1 MKKSTQK
8 LTTSFLLLL
17 ILFCSTFLVSSCK
30 KDATE
35 DEGKDKKIDEN
46 QTNSFLSNYATII
59 YANYEDT
66 HNAAKKL
73 DDAIKLFTQNPSQN
87 TLEAAKT
94 AWKAAR
100 EPYGQT
106 ESYRF
111 YGGPI
116 DGDEGVEGFINA
128 WPLDESYIDYVTG
141 NPTTGI
147 INNPIDF
154 PSIDKQ
160 TLMNVNEKDGETNIS
175 TGYHAIEFLLWG
187 QDITLGA
194 GGGNRSFT
202 DFTTAPNAERRKTYL
217 LTVSSL
223 LLEHLQSVLE
233 EWKPNTIGNYR
244 ASFENS
250 SNPKSRLLEV
260 LVGISSLSKGE
271 LAGER
276 IFVALDEP
284 DPENEHSCFSDNTD
298 RDVVNNALAIDNV
311 YFGRY
316 KRTDGTTISGTSIS
330 DIFKRADTTK
340 TTALDAKMNETM
352 VNVNAIQNPF
362 ETEVKEPAGRARL
375 QKCVISLT
383 EQADMIL
390 EIASLYGINIVL
402 E

>member
-1 MKKSTQK
+1 MKKISI
-8 LTTSFLLLL
+8 SFLLLFFMCCSS
-17 ILFCSTFLVSSCK
+17 LFFSSCK
-30 KDATE
+30 DEKNE
-35 DEGKDKKIDEN
+35 DEETQIKLDET
-46 QTNSFLSNYATII
+46 QANSFLSNYANIV
-59 YANYEDT
+59 YASYEDSYNT
-66 HNAAKKL
+66 AKLL
-73 DDAIKLFTQNPSQN
+73 DDAIKAFVQSPSQSS
-87 TLEAAKT
+87 LEAAKT

-128 WPLDESYIDYVTG
+128 WPLDESYIDYVEG

-147 INNPIDF
+147 INNPTDF
-154 PSIDKQ
+154 PTIDKQ
-160 TLMNVNEKDGETNIS
+160 TLIDANEKDGETNVS

-187 QDITLGA
+187 QDTELGA

-202 DFTTAPNAERRKTYL
+202 DFTTAENAERRKTYL
-217 LTVSSL
+217 LTASSL
-223 LLEHLQSVLE
+223 LLDHLQFVLN
-233 EWKPNTIGNYR
+233 EWKPETEGNYR

-250 SNPKSRLLEV
+250 SNPKARLLEV
-260 LVGISSLSKGE
+260 LVGIASLSKGE

-284 DPENEHSCFSDNTD
+284 DRENEHSCFSDNTD
-298 RDVVNNALAIDNV
+298 RDVVTNALAIDNV

-316 KRTDGTTISGTSIS
+316 TRVDGTVISGTSIS
-330 DIFKRADTTK
+330 DIFRNADAEK
-340 TTALDAKMNETM
+340 TDALDAKMNQTM
-352 VNVNAIQNPF
+352 VNVNAVQNPF
-362 ETEVKEPAGRARL
+362 ETEMVEPAGRARL
-375 QKCVISLT
+375 QECVQTLT

-390 EIASLYGINIVL
+390 ELASLYGINVVL

>member
-1 MKKSTQK
+1 MKKS
-8 LTTSFLLLL
+8 TTSFLLLL
-17 ILFCSTFLVSSCK
+17 VLLCSTFLVSSCK
-30 KDATE
+30 DDE
-35 DEGKDKKIDEN
+35 DEEQDSELKLDEN
-46 QTNSFLSNYATII
+46 QVNSFLSNYSNIV
-59 YANYEDT
+59 YASYEDSYNT
-66 HNAAKKL
+66 AKLL
-73 DDAIKLFTQNPSQN
+73 DDAIKAFTQSPSQA

-94 AWKAAR
+94 AWIAAR

-128 WPLDESYIDYVTG
+128 WPLDESYIDYVEG
-141 NPTTGI
+141 NATTGI
-147 INNPIDF
+147 INNPTDF
-154 PSIDKQ
+154 PTIDKQ
-160 TLMNVNEKDGETNIS
+160 TLMDANEQDGETNIS

-187 QDITLGA
+187 QDVTLGA
-194 GGGNRSFT
+194 GGGDRAFT
-202 DFTTAPNAERRKTYL
+202 DYTTAENAERRKTYL
-217 LTVSSL
+217 LTASSL
-223 LLEHLQSVLE
+223 LLDHLQTVLN
-233 EWKPNTIGNYR
+233 EWTPNTAGNYR

-250 SNPKSRLLEV
+250 SNPKSRLLDV

-284 DPENEHSCFSDNTD
+284 DRENEHSCFSDNTD
-298 RDVVNNALAIDNV
+298 RDVVNNALAVDNV

-316 KRTDGTTISGTSIS
+316 KRTDGSTISGTSIS
-330 DIFKRADTTK
+330 DIFELADTEK
-340 TTALDAKMNETM
+340 TAALDAKMNETI

-362 ETEVKEPAGRARL
+362 ETEMVEADGRARL
-375 QKCVISLT
+375 QACVTSLT

-390 EIASLYGINIVL
+390 ELASLYGINIVL

>member
-1 MKKSTQK
+1 MKKSTS
-8 LTTSFLLLL
+8 SFLLLL
-17 ILFCSTFLVSSCK
+17 ILFCSAFLVSSCK
-30 KDATE
+30 D
-35 DEGKDKKIDEN
+35 DEDEN
-46 QTNSFLSNYATII
+46 QDAELKLDETQAKSFLSNYATIV

-66 HNAAKKL
+66 YNAAKKL
-73 DDAIKLFTQNPSQN
+73 DDAIKLFTQNPSSS
-87 TLEAAKT
+87 TLEAAKA
-94 AWKAAR
+94 AWKSAR

-141 NPTTGI
+141 NPNTGI
-147 INNPIDF
+147 INNPTDF
-154 PSIDKQ
+154 PTIDKQ
-160 TLMNVNEKDGETNIS
+160 ILMNANEKDGETNIS

-187 QDITLGA
+187 QDVTLGA
-194 GGGNRSFT
+194 GGGNRPFT
-202 DFTTAPNAERRKTYL
+202 DFTTAENAERRKTYL

-223 LLEHLQSVLE
+223 LLDHLQSVLN
-233 EWKPNTIGNYR
+233 EWKPNTAGNYR

-250 SNPKSRLLEV
+250 ATPKSRLLEV
-260 LVGISSLSKGE
+260 LVGIASLSKGE

-284 DPENEHSCFSDNTD
+284 DRENEHSCFSDNTD

-330 DIFKRADTTK
+330 DIFKKASTEK

-362 ETEVKEPAGRARL
+362 ETEIVEADGRARL
-375 QKCVISLT
+375 QTCVTSLT

-390 EIASLYGINIVL
+390 ELASLYGINIVL

>member
-1 MKKSTQK
+1 MKKSSQK
-8 LTTSFLLLL
+8 LSFSFLLVL
-17 ILFCSTFLVSSCK
+17 ILFCSAFLVSSCK
-30 KDATE
+30 D
-35 DEGKDKKIDEN
+35 DEDEN
-46 QTNSFLSNYATII
+46 QDSELKLDENQANSFLSNYATIV
-59 YANYEDT
+59 YASYEDT
-66 HNAAKKL
+66 YNAAKNL
-73 DDAIKLFTQNPSQN
+73 DDAIKLFTQNPSQT

-147 INNPIDF
+147 INNPTDF
-154 PSIDKQ
+154 PTIDKQ
-160 TLMNVNEKDGETNIS
+160 ILMNANEQDGETNIS

-187 QDITLGA
+187 QDVTLGA

-202 DFTTAPNAERRKTYL
+202 DFTTAENAERRKTYL

-223 LLEHLQSVLE
+223 LLDHLQSVLN
-233 EWKPNTIGNYR
+233 EWKPNTAGNYR

-260 LVGISSLSKGE
+260 LVGIASLSKGE

-284 DPENEHSCFSDNTD
+284 DRENEHSCFSDNTD
-298 RDVVNNALAIDNV
+298 RDVVTNALAIDNV

-316 KRTDGTTISGTSIS
+316 TRTDGTTVSGTSIS
-330 DIFKRADTTK
+330 DIFELADTEK
-340 TTALDAKMNETM
+340 TALLDAKMNETM
-352 VNVNAIQNPF
+352 VNVNAVQNPF
-362 ETEVKEPAGRARL
+362 ETEIVEADGRARL
-375 QKCVISLT
+375 QKCVTSLT

-390 EIASLYGINIVL
+390 EIASLYGINVVL

>member
-1 MKKSTQK
+1 MKKLS
-8 LTTSFLLLL
+8 TSFLLVLV
-17 ILFCSTFLVSSCK
+17 LFCSAFLVSSCK
-30 KDATE
+30 KEDKE
-35 DEGKDKKIDEN
+35 DEGKDKKLDET
-46 QTNSFLSNYATII
+46 QAKSFLQNYSNIVYAT
-59 YANYEDT
+59 YEDSYNT
-66 HNAAKKL
+66 AKQL
-73 DDAIKLFTQNPSQN
+73 DDAIKAFTQSPSQAN
-87 TLEAAKT
+87 LEKAKT

-106 ESYRF
+106 ESFRF

-116 DGDEGVEGFINA
+116 DGDEGVEGLINA
-128 WPLDESYIDYVTG
+128 WPLDESYIDYVIG
-141 NPTTGI
+141 NANTGI
-147 INNPIDF
+147 INNPTDF
-154 PSIDKQ
+154 PTIDKQ
-160 TLMNVNEKDGETNIS
+160 ALINANEKDGETNIS

-187 QDITLGA
+187 QDVTLGA

-202 DFTTAPNAERRKTYL
+202 DFTTAANAERRKTYL
-217 LTVSSL
+217 LAASSL
-223 LLEHLQSVLE
+223 LLDHLQIVLN
-233 EWKPNTIGNYR
+233 EWKPNTTGNYR

-250 SNPKSRLLEV
+250 ATPKSRLLEV
-260 LVGISSLSKGE
+260 LVGIASLSKGE

-316 KRTDGTTISGTSIS
+316 KRTDGTTILGTSIS
-330 DIFKRADTTK
+330 DIFKKASTEK

-352 VNVNAIQNPF
+352 VNVNAVQTF
-362 ETEVKEPAGRARL
+362 ETEIIDPAGRARL
-375 QKCVISLT
+375 QKCVSSLT

-390 EIASLYGINIVL
+390 DIAALYGINVEL

>member
-1 MKKSTQK
+1 MKKS
-8 LTTSFLLLL
+8 TTSFLLLL
-17 ILFCSTFLVSSCK
+17 VLFCSTFLVSSCK
-30 KDATE
+30 DDE
-35 DEGKDKKIDEN
+35 DEEQDSELKLDEN
-46 QTNSFLSNYATII
+46 QVNSFLSNYSNIV
-59 YANYEDT
+59 YASYEDSYNT
-66 HNAAKKL
+66 AKLL
-73 DDAIKLFTQNPSQN
+73 DEAIKAFTQSPSQA

-94 AWKAAR
+94 AWIAAR

-128 WPLDESYIDYVTG
+128 WPLDESYIDYVEG
-141 NPTTGI
+141 NATTGI
-147 INNPIDF
+147 INNPTDF
-154 PSIDKQ
+154 PTIDKQ
-160 TLMNVNEKDGETNIS
+160 TLMDANEQDGETNIS

-187 QDITLGA
+187 QDVTLGA
-194 GGGNRSFT
+194 GGGDRSFT
-202 DFTTAPNAERRKTYL
+202 DFTTAENAERRKTYL
-217 LTVSSL
+217 LTASSL
-223 LLEHLQSVLE
+223 LLDHLQTVLN
-233 EWKPNTIGNYR
+233 EWTPNTAGNYR

-250 SNPKSRLLEV
+250 SNPKSRLLDV

-284 DPENEHSCFSDNTD
+284 DRENEHSCFSDNTD
-298 RDVVNNALAIDNV
+298 RDVVNNALAVDNV

-316 KRTDGTTISGTSIS
+316 KRTDGSTISGTSIS
-330 DIFKRADTTK
+330 DIFELADTEK
-340 TTALDAKMNETM
+340 TAALDAKMNETI

-362 ETEVKEPAGRARL
+362 ETEMVEADGRARL
-375 QKCVISLT
+375 QACVTSLT

-390 EIASLYGINIVL
+390 ELASLYGINIVL